1 LDSTEFQTW
10 LETGT
15 QTLFCPGIPGAGKT
29 IIAAIVVDHLLTS
42 FKDDLAT
49 GIAYLYCNFGR
60 QREQKAED
68 LLASLLKQ
76 LSMRQSP
83 LPGSVK
89 DLYDHHKV
97 TRTRPSVDEIL
108 RILQSVVTT
117 YSRVF
122 IIIDALDECQVSNGC
137 RTRFLSEL
145 FALQARHGANILAT
159 SRLIPDIVDQ
169 FKSSMLLEIRAN
181 RADVER
187 YLEGHM
193 RQLPSIVHQ
202 NTQLREEIKTRIS
215 EAVDGMCVPS

>member
-1 LDSTEFQTW
+1 MGGFPGTQEHEEILNWLMPVDYGPQHSDILGRRQPGTGQWLLDSTEFQTW

-29 IIAAIVVDHLLTS
+29 IIAAIVVDHLLTL

-89 DLYDHHKV
+89 DLYDH
-97 TRTRPSVDEIL
+97 
-108 RILQSVVTT
+108 QSHT
-117 YSRVF
+117 
-122 IIIDALDECQVSNGC
+122 N
-137 RTRFLSEL
+137 
-145 FALQARHGANILAT
+145 
-159 SRLIPDIVDQ
+159 
-169 FKSSMLLEIRAN
+169 
-181 RADVER
+181 
-187 YLEGHM
+187 
-193 RQLPSIVHQ
+193 PSISRRNPENSPVRGDNVFQ
-202 NTQLREEIKTRIS
+202 GFSSLSTRS
-215 EAVDGMCVPS
+215 

>member
-29 IIAAIVVDHLLTS
+29 IIAAIVVDHLLTL

-49 GIAYLYCNFGR
+49 GIAYLYCNFG
-60 QREQKAED
+60 QQHEQQAED

-76 LSMRQSP
+76 LGMRQSP

-89 DLYDHHKV
+89 DLYDHHKA

-117 YSRVF
+117 YSRIF
-122 IIIDALDECQVSNGC
+122 IIVDALDECQASNGC

-145 FALQARHGANILAT
+145 FALRARHGANILAT

-169 FKSSMLLEIRAN
+169 FKSSVRLEIRAD

-193 RQLPSIVHQ
+193 GQLPSIVHQ
-202 NTQLREEIKTRIS
+202 NTQLREEIKTGIS
-215 EAVDGMCVPS
+215 GAVDGMCVSR